1 MATIKEIQLVKEI
14 SGLSVE
20 INCIG
25 KYSAFMSFSGHVG
38 LVEVH
43 LGGAGD
49 DYSKHVAGW
58 RSSYDNQ
65 IYLSD
70 NEWRKAKDCVKNL
83 ESLRD
88 RLVRIRDGVD
98 KPEFLADGAV
108 ESLPAVE
115 ELL

>member
-1 MATIKEIQLVKEI
+1 MATVKEIQLVKEI
-14 SGLSVE
+14 AGLSVE

-43 LGGAGD
+43 LGGVGD
-49 DYSKHVAGW
+49 GYSKYVAGW

-65 IYLSD
+65 VYLSD
-70 NEWRKAKDCVKNL
+70 NAWRKPKDCVKSL

-88 RLVRIRDGVD
+88 RLIRIRDGID
-98 KPEFLADGAV
+98 KPEFMPDEIA
-108 ESLPAVE
+108 ETMPSTE